1 MKAAKFQKLNII
13 TLTVTHFLWG
23 FVNFVFMIQIQ
34 PYLLSIYGTTTESAQ
49 ILGVILSIGNF
60 SAVFP
65 LLMAFIADFYGRK
78 KVIIFGQILSILG
91 LICLSTSVFNIL
103 MLLGI
108 IAFNLGIGF
117 YDAPLQ
123 GIIYE
128 SSIEEKRG
136 FAFSIVYNS
145 GYIAGIFASLAIQEG
160 NNSFISFFQ
169 IGLLLIIIAS
179 LLNILALRDVYPNS
193 KKINFPIIKIFKDP
207 ISRLTAFTFAIDAFI
222 WGLPLSIA
230 NGIFIILFGVD
241 VAFIASLT
249 LIETIV
255 LVLLA
260 NPAGM
265 LVDRFGKVLGL
276 ICGEVIGFMW
286 LFFILAAITMPS
298 MAPHFLLI
306 AYAFLGAVVAFWR
319 PSVTL
324 SFISIDPSAAT
335 TNFGLLAFFQ
345 RLGRVPAA
353 AVAGFLFTFLGFPP
367 LLFITFFG
375 TLIIIGVFIYMDK
388 ANKKENIINMN
399 DTHRNSF

>member
-1 MKAAKFQKLNII
+1 MKTANFHRLNII

-49 ILGVILSIGNF
+49 ILGLILSIATF

-65 LLMAFIADFYGRK
+65 LLIAFIADFYGRK
-78 KVIIFGQILSILG
+78 RLIIFGQILSSCG
-91 LICLSTSVFNIL
+91 LFFLSVSTSDIL
-103 MLLGI
+103 MMLLGI
-108 IAFNLGIGF
+108 VAFNLGTGF

-145 GYIAGIFASLAIQEG
+145 GYIAGIIASLSIQGG
-160 NNSFISFFQ
+160 NNSYLSFFQ
-169 IGLLLIIIAS
+169 VGLLLIIIS
-179 LLNILALRDVYPNS
+179 GLLNIVALRDVFPNS
-193 KKINFPIIKIFKDP
+193 KQINFPVVKIFKDP
-207 ISRLTAFTFAIDAFI
+207 LLRLTAFTFAIDAFI

-230 NGIFIILFGVD
+230 NGIFIILFEVD

-249 LIETIV
+249 LVETIV

-265 LVDRFGKVLGL
+265 LVDRYGRVLGL
-276 ICGEVIGFMW
+276 ICGEVIGFIW
-286 LFFILAAITMPS
+286 IFFILAALAIPS
-298 MAPHFLLI
+298 MATQLLLL

-324 SFISIDPSAAT
+324 SFISIDPSAAS

-353 AVAGFLFTFLGFPP
+353 AVAGFLFSFLGFPP
-367 LLFITFFG
+367 LLVITFFG
-375 TLIIIGVFIYMDK
+375 TLIVIGVFIHMDK
-388 ANKKENIINMN
+388 IEKKEGVKKTAQLGKI
-399 DTHRNSF
+399 

>member
-1 MKAAKFQKLNII
+1 MRTVNFHKLNII
-13 TLTVTHFLWG
+13 TLTITHFLWG

-49 ILGVILSIGNF
+49 ILGLILSIGSF

-65 LLMAFIADFYGRK
+65 LLIAFLADFYGRK
-78 KVIIFGQILSILG
+78 RLIIFGQILSSIG
-91 LICLSTSVFNIL
+91 LIFLTTSTFDVIMIFI
-103 MLLGI
+103 GI
-108 IAFNLGIGF
+108 IAFNLGTGF

-128 SSIEEKRG
+128 SSIKEKRG
-136 FAFSIVYNS
+136 FAFSIIYNS
-145 GYIAGIFASLAIQEG
+145 GYIAGIIASFLIQEG
-160 NNSFISFFQ
+160 NSAYISFFQ
-169 IGLLLIIIAS
+169 VGFLLIIVS
-179 LLNILALRDVYPNS
+179 GLLNVLVLRDIFPNR
-193 KKINFPIIKIFKDP
+193 KKIDFPIVKIFKNP
-207 ISRLTAFTFAIDAFI
+207 LSRLTALIFAIDAFI

-230 NGIFIILFGVD
+230 NGLFIILFEVD

-249 LIETIV
+249 LVETVI

-265 LVDRFGKVLGL
+265 FVDRYGRVPGL
-276 ICGEVIGFMW
+276 ICGEVIGFLW
-286 LFFILAAITMPS
+286 IFFTLVAMAIPP
-298 MAPHFLLI
+298 MAPQLLLV

-345 RLGRVPAA
+345 RLGRVPSA
-353 AVAGFLFTFLGFPP
+353 AVAGFLFAFVGFPP
-367 LLFITFFG
+367 LLIITFFG
-375 TLIIIGVFIYMDK
+375 TLIVIGVFIFMDRME
-388 ANKKENIINMN
+388 KKDKIVEA
-399 DTHRNSF
+399 TQS

>member
-1 MKAAKFQKLNII
+1 MKAANFHRLNII

-23 FVNFVFMIQIQ
+23 FVNFVFRIQIQ

-49 ILGVILSIGNF
+49 TLGVILSIGNF

-65 LLMAFIADFYGRK
+65 LLIAFIADFYGRK
-78 KVIIFGQILSILG
+78 RLVIFGQILSSFG
-91 LICLSTSVFNIL
+91 LICLSTSTSNIL
-103 MLLGI
+103 LMLFGI

-123 GIIYE
+123 GMIYE

-145 GYIAGIFASLAIQEG
+145 GYIAGILASLAIQEG
-160 NNSFISFFQ
+160 YTGYITYFQ
-169 IGLLLIIIAS
+169 VGFLLIVTAG
-179 LLNILALRDVYPNS
+179 LLNILALRDVFPNS
-193 KKINFPIIKIFKDP
+193 KKFNFPIKKIFKDP
-207 ISRLTAFTFAIDAFI
+207 ISRLTAFTFAVDAFI

-230 NGIFIILFGVD
+230 NGIFIILFDVD

-260 NPAGM
+260 NPAGL
-265 LVDRFGKVLGL
+265 LVDRYGRVLGL

-286 LFFILAAITMPS
+286 IFLILAAIAIPS
-298 MAPHFLLI
+298 MATHLLLL

-353 AVAGFLFTFLGFPP
+353 AVAGFLFTYLGFPP

-375 TLIIIGVFIYMDK
+375 TLIIIGIFIYLDK
-388 ANKKENIINMN
+388 VNKQKSMVN
-399 DTHRNSF
+399 DTFKSY